1 MDRIWTI
8 RALGAVSLV
17 ALTGC
22 LGGGGGGGGV
32 VDPVPLT
39 FSEMNRDGDVL
50 AAAFA
55 RTTITSPAT
64 LPTSGTAVYRGFADI
79 DPNPGGTI
87 LGQMDMAVNFGT
99 NRVSGEIDN
108 LRTANSTIPGQITIA
123 NGVINRDAG
132 TNFAAFEVDLG
143 GSITDGQGR
152 LAVSGDM
159 DGAFHQQGALVGAR
173 GDGQFTGPGRNI
185 PFDIQVVGER

>member
-1 MDRIWTI
+1 MGRIGMT
-8 RALGAVSLV
+8 RALGAVSLM
-17 ALTGC
+17 ALVGC
-22 LGGGGGGGGV
+22 MGGGDDDGI

-39 FSEMNRDGDVL
+39 FSEMDRQGDVL
-50 AAAFA
+50 ASAFA
-55 RTTITSPAT
+55 NSTITSPAT

-87 LGQMDMAVNFGT
+87 LGQMDMDVNFGT
-99 NRVSGEIDN
+99 NRVSGDIDN
-108 LRTANSTIPGQITIA
+108 LRTANSSIPGQITIS
-123 NGVINRDAG
+123 NGLINRNAG

-159 DGAFHQQGALVGAR
+159 DGAFRQQGTLVGAS
-173 GDGQFTGPGRNI
+173 GDGQFTATGRNI

>member
-1 MDRIWTI
+1 MGRTWTI
-8 RALGAVSLV
+8 KAAGAASLLALA
-17 ALTGC
+17 GC
-22 LGGGGGGGGV
+22 MGGGGGGGF
-32 VDPVPLT
+32 VDPAPLT
-39 FSEMNRDGDVL
+39 FSEMDRQGDVL

-55 RTTITSPAT
+55 NSTITSPAT

-87 LGQMDMAVNFGT
+87 LGEMDMDVNFGS
-99 NRVSGEIDN
+99 NRVSGDIDN
-108 LRTANSTIPGQITIA
+108 LRSANSTIPGQISIS
-123 NGVINRDAG
+123 NGVINRNAG

-143 GSITDGQGR
+143 GSVTDGQGR

-159 DGAFHQQGALVGAR
+159 DGAFHQQGSLVGAN
-173 GDGQFTGPGRNI
+173 GDGRFTGPGRNV